1 MAWDGIYAEDREYK
15 MFNVGDEIFTT
26 KSSWSAISANKVY
39 NVVSCKYQSNYLK
52 KDGERLNPVI
62 LVELVTDGG
71 YLGKYSSYQFQKTDR
86 QIREDRINSVL
97 KKANG

>member
-1 MAWDGIYAEDREYK
+1 MSWDGVYAEDRDYK

-26 KSSWSAISANKVY
+26 KASWSAISANKAY
-39 NVVSCKYQSNYLK
+39 NVISCKRQSDY
-52 KDGERLNPVI
+52 ERNPVI
-62 LVELVTDGG
+62 LVELITDGG

-97 KKANG
+97 KKKNG